1 VRTADDSAVQLALA
15 AGLVTAAQL
24 AAAQARMQRWPGPV
38 QARPGMLDWLAGEGT
53 LDGRSLARVL
63 AEKSGLP
70 LVDLPQT
77 GTTAAALAALPRGTA
92 ERMTVFPLARDTD
105 SLRVAV
111 ANPFDFG
118 AIDELGHL
126 TGLGIEPTVAP
137 LGEIR
142 LAISRHYGAD
152 AIGAAADEAPA
163 RYGERDNDPPIAV
176 DDEAPVIQLVQA
188 ILRDAI
194 NRRASDI
201 HFEPLERRFRV
212 RFRIDGVLQEIADP
226 PWRLQRAVISRLKI
240 MANMSIAENRLPQD
254 GRARIGVEGR
264 LLDLRL
270 SSLPTVHGES
280 IVMRILE
287 PERLRLGLE
296 KLGLDPG
303 DRQSLERLLAW
314 PDGIVLVTG
323 PTGSGKTTTLYAC
336 LHQLN
341 RADRKIIT
349 VEDPVE
355 YQITGINQ
363 VSVRGE
369 TGLTFA
375 TALRAMLR
383 QAPNIIM
390 VGEIR
395 DRETAGIAINAALT
409 GHLVL
414 STLHTNDAAGAVTR
428 LIDIGVKPFLV
439 ASGLRA
445 VVAQRLVR
453 RVCPECG
460 QPAGLTA
467 IERRGWPASLAVA
480 GASVLRRGAGCL
492 ACERAGYRG
501 RVGLFEFLHVD
512 DRIRRLIHEGG
523 SAARLRAEARA
534 AGMATLREDG
544 WRKVRAGLTTID
556 EVLAST
562 VDDANGL

>member
-1 VRTADDSAVQLALA
+1 
-15 AGLVTAAQL
+15 
-24 AAAQARMQRWPGPV
+24 M
-38 QARPGMLDWLAGEGT
+38 
-53 LDGRSLARVL
+53 
-63 AEKSGLP
+63 
-70 LVDLPQT
+70 
-77 GTTAAALAALPRGTA
+77 
-92 ERMTVFPLARDTD
+92 
-105 SLRVAV
+105 
-111 ANPFDFG
+111 
-118 AIDELGHL
+118 
-126 TGLGIEPTVAP
+126 
-137 LGEIR
+137 
-142 LAISRHYGAD
+142 
-152 AIGAAADEAPA
+152 
-163 RYGERDNDPPIAV
+163 
-176 DDEAPVIQLVQA
+176 
-188 ILRDAI
+188 
-194 NRRASDI
+194 
-201 HFEPLERRFRV
+201 
-212 RFRIDGVLQEIADP
+212 
-226 PWRLQRAVISRLKI
+226 
-240 MANMSIAENRLPQD
+240 
-254 GRARIGVEGR
+254 EGR

-467 IERRGWPASLAVA
+467 IERRGWPASLAVV